1 MIKRKDFGLR
11 SASLRRPK
19 RTKKKISAYVML
31 SEPNYKIKS
40 EMKSEKMRENA
51 KNKEKIK
58 ETEIYFN
65 FNAKSA

>member
-1 MIKRKDFGLR
+1 MVVKFDLCAEKFTGF
-11 SASLRRPK
+11 SWPAAAAPGC
-19 RTKKKISAYVML
+19 
-31 SEPNYKIKS
+31 SEPNFKIKS

-58 ETEIYFN
+58 ETEIYFI

>member
-1 MIKRKDFGLR
+1 LPENSLTVRSGL
-11 SASLRRPK
+11 SANRLEKAPAHLLRVPRPN
-19 RTKKKISAYVML
+19 I
-31 SEPNYKIKS
+31 